1 MQRPVTRAWQCRQ
14 VGTGAPGQSLMQ
26 SAQVTFDQSPEKASS
41 VRARPHAVERTLW
54 LFGPDGGA
62 GSAGRLEA
70 SRQAGHAT
78 LDQAPENASTRRARA
93 QLVEVTLWV
102 GRLAGTNPQY

>member
-1 MQRPVTRAWQCRQ
+1 
-14 VGTGAPGQSLMQ
+14 MQ
-26 SAQVTFDQSPEKASS
+26 SAQVTFDQSPEKTSS

-54 LFGPDGGA
+54 LFGPDGG
-62 GSAGRLEA
+62 GGRLEA

-78 LDQAPENASTRRARA
+78 LDQAPENASTRRARP

-102 GRLAGTNPQY
+102 GRLTGTNRQY